1 MPTKSKGGNKQKKQ
15 KNGGRE
21 EERRDLI
28 FREDG
33 QQYARV
39 VKMLGDRRLGLY
51 CFDNVERTGLI
62 RKALRVWINVGDI
75 VLISLRDFQDS
86 RADVIHKYTTDEA
99 RQLVAFGELPE
110 SAKINQTAID
120 MAMAGD
126 NPDGEEDVGFV
137 FEDI

>member
-33 QQYARV
+33 QQYGSV
-39 VKMLGDRRLGLY
+39 TKMLGDRRVQVY
-51 CFDNVERTGLI
+51 CFDNVERIGLI

-75 VLISLRDFQDS
+75 VLVSLRDFQDS
-86 RADVIHKYTTDEA
+86 KADVIHRYTAEEA
-99 RQLVAFGELPE
+99 RTLVAYDELPA
-110 SAKINQTAID
+110 STKINQTAVD
-120 MAMAGD
+120 MALNNGNAD
-126 NPDGEEDVGFV
+126 DDDAGFV

>member
-33 QQYARV
+33 QQYGSV
-39 VKMLGDRRLGLY
+39 TKMLGDRRIQVY
-51 CFDNVERTGLI
+51 CFDNVERVGLI

-75 VLISLRDFQDS
+75 VLVSLRDFQDS
-86 RADVIHKYTTDEA
+86 RADIIHRYTAEEA
-99 RQLVAFGELPE
+99 RTLVSFGELPE
-110 SAKINQTAID
+110 STKINQTAVD
-120 MAMAGD
+120 MALSAGAGD
-126 NPDGEEDVGFV
+126 DEDAGFV

>member
-33 QQYARV
+33 QQYGSV
-39 VKMLGDRRLGLY
+39 TKMLGDRRIQVF
-51 CFDNVERTGLI
+51 CFDNVERIGLI

-75 VLISLRDFQDS
+75 VLVSLRDFQDS
-86 RADVIHKYTTDEA
+86 KADVIHRYTPEEA
-99 RQLVAFGELPE
+99 RTLVSYGELPE
-110 SAKINQTAID
+110 STKINQTAVD
-120 MAMAGD
+120 MALSAGA
-126 NPDGEEDVGFV
+126 GEEVDAGFV